1 MCKAIYFDMD
11 GTIADLYG
19 VTEWEA
25 KLNASDVTPY
35 KDAEPLW
42 DMGLLNDVL
51 EQLKALGV
59 TVGVI
64 SWLAKYSNKEYD
76 KATREAK
83 KEWLKKYLP
92 SVTEIHLVKYG
103 TPKHY
108 VPKIKTDAILIDD
121 NADVCKKWSR
131 GETVNPLK
139 HDIISI
145 LENILIQEKK
155 RYEKVMKIVRKA
167 LYKTPQS
174 VTI

>member
-1 MCKAIYFDMD
+1 MD

-42 DMGLLNDVL
+42 DMVSLNAVL
-51 EQLKALGV
+51 EQLKLLGV

-64 SWLAKYSNKEYD
+64 SWLAKYSSKEYD
-76 KATREAK
+76 KETRKAK
-83 KEWLKKYLP
+83 REWLKKYLP

-108 VPKIKTDAILIDD
+108 VPKIKVDAILIDD

-139 HDIISI
+139 NDIITI
-145 LENILIQEKK
+145 LENILAQEKEK
-155 RYEKVMKIVRKA
+155 CEKVVEIMRQA
-167 LYKTPQS
+167 LHQTPQS
-174 VTI
+174 ATI